1 MSEREVFGTL
11 FQFISIQ
18 ENESRSLWN
27 YKTTLTSLD
36 QFPGKSRWSEVIEM
50 NDEEFGPLECAI
62 KSMKAKNEDLERTL
76 HKYYDHQDT
85 SLNELEML
93 LAGTIGKNYLIRSVS
108 KLSGRV
114 CRMISPLS
122 KVVAWI
128 CKVLRNPE

>member
-1 MSEREVFGTL
+1 M
-11 FQFISIQ
+11 
-18 ENESRSLWN
+18 WN

-50 NDEEFGPLECAI
+50 KDEDFGPLECAI

-93 LAGTIGKNYLIRSVS
+93 LAGTIGKNFLILIKPKDDTLPCKRQALAWQ
-108 KLSGRV
+108 KEPKAWTQALQRYKQFFYQSGV
-114 CRMISPLS
+114 
-122 KVVAWI
+122 
-128 CKVLRNPE
+128 

>member
-36 QFPGKSRWSEVIEM
+36 QFPGKSRWSEVSEM

-93 LAGTIGKNYLIRSVS
+93 LAGTIGKNYFYPFITNLV
-108 KLSGRV
+108 K
-114 CRMISPLS
+114 RMSSI
-122 KVVAWI
+122 KV
-128 CKVLRNPE
+128 